1 MLYTMK
7 LSIGPIQY
15 FWDRRRVL
23 DFYQQ
28 AADSSAEII
37 YLGEVICSKRREV
50 KSEDWLA
57 IGNELKQSGKEV
69 ILSSL
74 TLLEAASEMG
84 SLKKLCRNESFM
96 VEANDV
102 SAVQLLSAAGKNFVT
117 GPSFNIYNGR
127 SLRLLA
133 SKGLKRWV
141 LPVELGLETLK
152 DLQALRPAGLETEVF
167 ALGRLPLAYSA
178 RCYTARSHNLP
189 KDDCQFKCLDYPDGR
204 LLKTQEGQ
212 GFLVLNGIQTQSAL
226 THQVLEQLPELKALG
241 VDVLRISPQYS
252 GTLRII
258 DIFDAARKG
267 KELGPLG
274 EELLGL
280 LPLGACN
287 GYLVDKPG
295 MDYLG
300 PVNTGQVTALPALAE
315 VADVTQQAV

>member
-1 MLYTMK
+1 MK

-15 FWDRRRVL
+15 FWDRQRVL

-28 AADSSAEII
+28 AAESAAEII
-37 YLGEVICSKRREV
+37 YLGEVICSKRRLI
-50 KSEDWLA
+50 KFEDWLA

-69 ILSSL
+69 VLSSL

-96 VEANDV
+96 VEANDI
-102 SAVQLLSAAGKNFVT
+102 SAVQLLSAAGKTFVT

-127 SLRLLA
+127 SLQLLA

-152 DLQALRPAGLETEVF
+152 DLQALRPEGLETEVF

-204 LLKTQEGQ
+204 MLATQEDQ
-212 GFLVLNGIQTQSAL
+212 EFLVLNGIQTQSAL
-226 THQVLEQLPELKALG
+226 THQVLDQLPELNALG
-241 VDVLRISPQYS
+241 VDVLRISPQYH
-252 GTLRII
+252 GTMRVIE
-258 DIFDAARKG
+258 IFDAARKG
-267 KELGPLG
+267 NDSGQLSEA
-274 EELLGL
+274 LLKL

-287 GYLVDKPG
+287 GYLVEQAG
-295 MDYLG
+295 MNYG
-300 PVNTGQVTALPALAE
+300 S
-315 VADVTQQAV
+315 QQAV

>member
-1 MLYTMK
+1 MRNMMK

-15 FWDRRRVL
+15 FWDRSRVL

-28 AADSSAEII
+28 AADSAAEII
-37 YLGEVICSKRREV
+37 YLGEVICSKRRLV

-57 IGNELKQSGKEV
+57 IGNELRQSGKEV

-102 SAVQLLSAAGKNFVT
+102 AAIQLLSSTGKKFVT
-117 GPSFNIYNGR
+117 GPSINIYNEH
-127 SLRLLA
+127 SLQLLA
-133 SKGLKRWV
+133 RKGLQRWV

-152 DLQALRPAGLETEVF
+152 DLQALRPEGLETEVF

-189 KDDCQFKCLDYPDGR
+189 KDDCQFKCLDYPNGR
-204 LLKTQEGQ
+204 MLETQEKKE
-212 GFLVLNGIQTQSAL
+212 FLVLNGIQTQSAL
-226 THQVLEQLPELKALG
+226 THQVLDQLPELDALG

-258 DIFDAARKG
+258 EIFDAARR
-267 KELGPLG
+267 G
-274 EELLGL
+274 EEPGTLGGELLQL
-280 LPLGACN
+280 LPMGVCN
-287 GYLVDKPG
+287 GYLIKQAG
-295 MDYLG
+295 MNSG
-300 PVNTGQVTALPALAE
+300 PQ
-315 VADVTQQAV
+315 